1 MVRACNG
8 RCSGWFSAY
17 GEEGWMVLIPF
28 WMAIVDE
35 GYGAFVFSS
44 LNRGGSQVLSSQHS
58 M

>member
-1 MVRACNG
+1 
-8 RCSGWFSAY
+8 
-17 GEEGWMVLIPF
+17 MVLIPF